1 MTGIYKIT
9 NKINGKSY
17 IGQSVRIEKRWANHR
32 YRAFQDSYP
41 EYESPLYRA
50 IRKYSINNFT
60 FEIIEEC
67 LVADLNKRERY
78 WITHYDTFYNGYNQT
93 LGGEN
98 GASLTYSSKEA
109 VAGIIEDL
117 ETTDLRHHMIAEK
130 WNIST
135 EMVQGINT
143 GRYWKHDREYPIQ
156 TTYGRDITPQHCID
170 CNKIIDRKATR
181 CVKCFDIAQRKVER
195 PSKEKLLTLVLSTS
209 MLQIA
214 RDYKVSDNTVRKW
227 CMSYGLPYRREDILN
242 YGKTEEEI
250 AQGQAIKEKNKRY
263 AGVSVLQLD
272 ANTEEV
278 LARYQ
283 TASDAGRAMD
293 SKGGGS
299 HISSVCL
306 GKRKTAY
313 GYKWKYANE

>member
-32 YRAFQDSYP
+32 YRAFQDFYP

-50 IRKYSINNFT
+50 IRKYSIDNFT

-67 LVADLNKRERY
+67 LVADLDKRERY
-78 WITHYDTFYNGYNQT
+78 WIAHYDTFYNGYNQT

-98 GASLTYSSKEA
+98 GASLTYSSKETI
-109 VAGIIEDL
+109 AGIIEDL

-156 TTYGRDITPQHCID
+156 TTYRRDIASQRCID

-181 CVKCFDIAQRKVER
+181 CVKCAKIVQRKVER
-195 PSKEKLLTLVLSTS
+195 PSKEELLALVLSTS

-214 RDYKVSDNTVRKW
+214 RDHGVTDNSVRKW
-227 CMSYGLPYRREDILN
+227 CKNYGLPYRRNDIIN

-250 AQGQAIKEKNKRY
+250 EQEKLKRQKPKRDKPV
-263 AGVSVLQLD
+263 AQLD
-272 ANTEEV
+272 IETGKV
-278 LARYQ
+278 LGQYPSIAE
-283 TASDAGRAMD
+283 AGRALD
-293 SKGGGS
+293 IPNPA

-313 GYKWKYANE
+313 GFSWRYLEE